1 MAGRRLSETAAAA
14 APALLAPDLCVIGA
28 GTAGL
33 AVATAAAAFGV
44 PVVLVE
50 RDRMGGETGSSAIAA
65 LASAGAR
72 AQAIREAG
80 RFGLVAGE
88 PEIRDPALHDHIQR
102 VVAARRPN
110 VSAERLTAL
119 GATVMSG
126 EARFVSRSTVIVG
139 DQAIKARRFVVATGA
154 RGALPDSPGLADLPH
169 LTEESLASLTRR
181 PESLIVLG
189 GAPAA
194 AALAQALAR
203 LGSRVALIEPAGL
216 LPDEDPEAVAIL
228 RRTLLR
234 EGVSLHEKRTILR
247 AEAFKKGLRLVL
259 TGEGEGSEAVIEAD
273 HILIAGRRVP
283 EIAGLDL
290 ELAGIASSAEGIRV
304 DAGLRCTNRR
314 VYAIGDCAAGAT
326 GGAGG
331 AEEQARLVLRNAL
344 FRQRGRFDRTAIPRV
359 SLTHPPIAHVGLSET
374 EALRRGDIRVLRWP
388 YAESD
393 AAQTGRQTEGFVKIL
408 TDTKGRLLGATIVG
422 PQAGELIASWSV
434 ALAAGRSVQ
443 DMAALPVPLPSL
455 AEVSKRAA
463 TSFLTPLATRPGLRR
478 LIGWLRRLG

>member
-80 RFGLVAGE
+80 RFGLVVGE
-88 PEIRDPALHDHIQR
+88 PEIRDAALHDHVQR
-102 VVAARRPN
+102 VIAARRPN

-119 GATVMSG
+119 GATVVSG
-126 EARFVSRSTVIVG
+126 EARFVSRSTVVVG
-139 DQAIKARRFVVATGA
+139 EQTIKARRFVVATGA
-154 RGALPDSPGLADLPH
+154 RSALPDIPGLADLPH

-189 GAPAA
+189 GAPSA

-203 LGSRVALIEPAGL
+203 LGSRVALVEPAGL

-259 TGEGEGSEAVIEAD
+259 TGEGEGSEAVVEAD
-273 HILIAGRRVP
+273 HILVAGRRVP
-283 EIAGLDL
+283 DIAGLDL
-290 ELAGIASSAEGIRV
+290 ELAGVASSTEGIRV

-314 VYAIGDCAAGAT
+314 SMRSAIAPPAPRAARGA
-326 GGAGG
+326 
-331 AEEQARLVLRNAL
+331 RK
-344 FRQRGRFDRTAIPRV
+344 
-359 SLTHPPIAHVGLSET
+359 S
-374 EALRRGDIRVLRWP
+374 RRGWCCAMRC
-388 YAESD
+388 SGS
-393 AAQTGRQTEGFVKIL
+393 AA
-408 TDTKGRLLGATIVG
+408 
-422 PQAGELIASWSV
+422 AST
-434 ALAAGRSVQ
+434 ARRS
-443 DMAALPVPLPSL
+443 
-455 AEVSKRAA
+455 RASA
-463 TSFLTPLATRPGLRR
+463 
-478 LIGWLRRLG
+478 

>member
-1 MAGRRLSETAAAA
+1 MSETAAAA
-14 APALLAPDLCVIGA
+14 PPALLAPDICVIGA

-80 RFGLVAGE
+80 RFGLVVGE
-88 PEIRDPALHDHIQR
+88 PEIRDPALHDHVQR
-102 VVAARRPN
+102 VIAARRPN

-119 GATVMSG
+119 GATVVSG
-126 EARFVSRSTVIVG
+126 EARFVSRSTVVVG
-139 DQAIKARRFVVATGA
+139 EQTIKARRFVVATGA
-154 RGALPDSPGLADLPH
+154 RSALPDIPGLADLPH

-194 AALAQALAR
+194 AAIAQALAR

-216 LPDEDPEAVAIL
+216 LPDEDPEAVVIL

-234 EGVSLHEKRTILR
+234 EGVSLHEKTILR
-247 AEAFKKGLRLVL
+247 AETFKKGLRLVL
-259 TGEGEGSEAVIEAD
+259 TGEGEGSEAVVEAD
-273 HILIAGRRVP
+273 HILVAGRRVP
-283 EIAGLDL
+283 DIAGLDL
-290 ELAGIASSAEGIRV
+290 ELAGVAASAEGVRV

-344 FRQRGRFDRTAIPRV
+344 FRQRGRFDPDAIPRV
-359 SLTHPPIAHVGLSET
+359 TLTQPVIGHVGLSEA
-374 EALRRGDIRVLRWP
+374 EAQRRGEVRVLRWP

-393 AAQTGRQTEGFVKIL
+393 AAQAGRQTEGFVKIL

-443 DMAALPVPLPSL
+443 DMAALPVPQPSL

>member
-1 MAGRRLSETAAAA
+1 MSQTA
-14 APALLAPDLCVIGA
+14 APAPPAPLTPDLCVIGA

-50 RDRMGGETGSSAIAA
+50 RDRMGGEIGSSAVAA

-72 AQAIREAG
+72 AQAVHEAG
-80 RFGLVAGE
+80 RFGLVVGE
-88 PEIRDPALHDHIQR
+88 PEIRDAALHDHIQR

-154 RGALPDSPGLADLPH
+154 RGALPDSPGLAELPL

-181 PESLIVLG
+181 PESLIVIG

-194 AALAQALAR
+194 ASVAQSLTR
-203 LGSRVALIEPAGL
+203 LGSRIALVEPAGL
-216 LPDEDPEAVAIL
+216 LPDEDPEAVAML

-234 EGVSLHEKRTILR
+234 EGVGLHENSAILR
-247 AEAFKKGLRLVL
+247 AEAFRGGLRLVL
-259 TGEGEGSEAVIEAD
+259 AGEHGKETVLEAA

-283 EIAGLDL
+283 AIEGLDL
-290 ELAGIASSAEGIRV
+290 ELAGIAANVDGIRV
-304 DAGLRCTNRR
+304 DAGLRSTNRR
-314 VYAIGDCAAGAT
+314 VYAVGDCAAGAT
-326 GGAGG
+326 GGAAG

-344 FRQRGRFDRTAIPRV
+344 FRQRGRFDRAAIPRV
-359 SLTHPPIAHVGLSET
+359 SPTHPAIAHVGLSEA
-374 EALRRGDIRVLRWP
+374 EAQRRGEVRILRWP

-393 AAQTGRQTEGFVKIL
+393 AAQAGRHTEGFVKIL
-408 TDTKGRLLGATIVG
+408 TDTKGGLLGATIVG

-443 DMAALPVPLPSL
+443 DMAALPVPQPSL